1 MTAFF
6 LDTSYIIALE
16 TADDQNHAA
25 AMQHWLNLRGTA
37 IELVTTSYVFDEIVT
52 FFNSRNRH
60 AKAVEVGN
68 RLLGSPSVKLIHID
82 EALFFQGWQ
91 YFQQHQ
97 DKSYSLTDSISF
109 LVMEQNKLNAA
120 LTFDQHFVQAGFEK
134 LPG

>member
-1 MTAFF
+1 MAAFF

-25 AMQHWLNLRGTA
+25 ALQHWQNLKKA
-37 IELVTTSYVFDEIVT
+37 ALELVTTSYIFDEIVT

-60 AKAVEVGN
+60 TKAVEIGN
-68 RLLGSPSVKLIHID
+68 RLLGSPSVKLIHVD

-91 YFQQHQ
+91 FFRQYE

-109 LVMEQNKLNAA
+109 LVMEQNKLKTA
-120 LTFDQHFVQAGFEK
+120 LTFDRYFVQAGFEK
-134 LPG
+134 LP